1 MSTLLLKAPAV
12 PPPMEAPTLKLLVT
26 VLKNAQLGDPKF
38 RSVNLEGKA
47 GARLRSCPE
56 ALEVLA
62 SSGWVLNESSMVFP
76 EGASTEAMAMFHSD
90 MKARYKSMTPAA
102 APPAAAP
109 AAAAPAAAVAPVGN
123 LSLKQQA
130 RLDEEKAAAE
140 ARRAGGANK
149 KKKTGMSMKQQA
161 RMDAERKAAADLL
174 AQQSA
179 KEELLRKLEADKFAR
194 NNDPNWSAAAA
205 GDKGKGKAMQTFRDK
220 HGEGE

>member
-1 MSTLLLKAPAV
+1 MSTLVLKAPAV

-26 VLKNAQLGDPKF
+26 VLKNGQLSDPKF
-38 RSVNLEGKA
+38 RSINLEGKA
-47 GARLRSCPE
+47 GTRLRACPE
-56 ALEVLA
+56 AMEVLA
-62 SSGWVLNESSMVFP
+62 SSGWVLQESSMVFP

-90 MKARYKSMTPAA
+90 MQAKYDSIAPPAA
-102 APPAAAP
+102 AAAP
-109 AAAAPAAAVAPVGN
+109 AAAAPAAAVPTGN

-140 ARRAGGANK
+140 ARRAAAANK

-179 KEELLRKLEADKFAR
+179 KEELLKKLEADKWTR

-205 GDKGKGKAMQTFRDK
+205 GDKGKGKAMKTFRDK
-220 HGEGE
+220 HGEDGGG